1 MGLPL
6 GERPPHRHGVVY
18 PSGARVCSPGGQRR
32 GCPRCWAWLLHG
44 LVPGQGRSAPGWA
57 VRIDPRSATS
67 PTTLPLAAQH
77 RRAAWQHRPN
87 PLWLRAPQALQ
98 ESSLPAVVSSY
109 LLVFTHTYRRGV
121 KYARRY
127 RHVGPDS
134 PHFFSWANG
143 PTGAKWLQLKEIHP
157 EKKLSV
163 FSPRVDFFLDRG

>member
-1 MGLPL
+1 MGNAPHPGKVLSTPL
-6 GERPPHRHGVVY
+6 G
-18 PSGARVCSPGGQRR
+18 PGCVRLGGRRR
-32 GCPRCWAWLLHG
+32 GCPRCWAWLRHG

-57 VRIDPRSATS
+57 VKVDPLNPATS

-77 RRAAWQHRPN
+77 WRAAWQHRPN

-98 ESSLPAVVSSY
+98 EPSLPAVASSY

-121 KYARRY
+121 KYTRRY
-127 RHVGPDS
+127 RRVGPDS
-134 PHFFSWANG
+134 PRFFSWANG

-163 FSPRVDFFLDRG
+163 FSPRVDFFLACG